1 MKIQTAG
8 EFDVQL
14 IPPPTP
20 EQWFTVSSSG
30 KDGMVMDFATQDGQT
45 IQTTLW
51 LSPNAFARSVDVLKT
66 VFGFDGDFNAL
77 AKGKPLPNTKATIV
91 CEEEDYKGKPVIKVR
106 WINARGG
113 ASKATAADVP
123 AVLERLARLSAPAP
137 RTATQ
142 AAAEL
147 DDSELIPF

>member
-8 EFDVQL
+8 TFDVQL

-91 CEEEDYKGKPVIKVR
+91 CEEEDYKGKSVIKVK

-113 ASKATAADVP
+113 SSKSTASDVP
-123 AVLERLARLSAPAP
+123 AVLERLARLSSPA
-137 RTATQ
+137 TATK
-142 AAAEL
+142 ASGEL
-147 DDSELIPF
+147 SEDDIPF